1 MTSIRI
7 LPIGAHESP
16 DTMPWNVVLL
26 GSSIFSLIPSF
37 CIVSRYMI
45 LMLLPLSMRTLLNL
59 TLLAGPTNVGSIMRA
74 YPLGF
79 GMILG

>member
-1 MTSIRI
+1 M
-7 LPIGAHESP
+7 
-16 DTMPWNVVLL
+16 M
-26 GSSIFSLIPSF
+26 
-37 CIVSRYMI
+37 

-59 TLLAGPTNVGSIMRA
+59 TLFAGPTNVESIARA